1 VSKDREQRTEAP
13 TPKRKKE
20 ARERGQVAKSP
31 ELATWV
37 ALLAATVL
45 VSGTISSAGTAFEG
59 LMPRVSSAIAHPS
72 LPRALDLLADGLVIV
87 VVTLLPLMLGLMAVG
102 VVTELAQV
110 GLMPS
115 FKRVRPKGER
125 LSVLKGL
132 RRIFSK
138 RSLWETAKGVLRIVI
153 IGAVAWLVL
162 SATAR
167 ALAVGGSFASLIAT
181 TGQAVLQVVRTA
193 AAAGLVLAA
202 IDYVVQ
208 RRRVQADL
216 RMTRQEVREEARR
229 SEGDPNV
236 RAAVRQRQRA
246 MSKNR
251 MIAAVGESDVVL
263 VNPTHYAVAL
273 RYQAEQGAPEV
284 LAKGAGSA
292 AAAIRAEA
300 ERHHIPLVEDPPLAR
315 ALHRVCEVGERV
327 PAELWEAVARVLAFV
342 YQARQR
348 GRPVLGIRRMPASA
362 PLPEVPRRRRRS
374 RVSLNS
380 RPADPMSTSR
390 ARKARPSA
398 TSHGRPTRS
407 EAR

>member
-1 VSKDREQRTEAP
+1 
-13 TPKRKKE
+13 
-20 ARERGQVAKSP
+20 
-31 ELATWV
+31 
-37 ALLAATVL
+37 
-45 VSGTISSAGTAFEG
+45 
-59 LMPRVSSAIAHPS
+59 
-72 LPRALDLLADGLVIV
+72 
-87 VVTLLPLMLGLMAVG
+87 
-102 VVTELAQV
+102 
-110 GLMPS
+110 
-115 FKRVRPKGER
+115 
-125 LSVLKGL
+125 
-132 RRIFSK
+132 
-138 RSLWETAKGVLRIVI
+138 
-153 IGAVAWLVL
+153 
-162 SATAR
+162 
-167 ALAVGGSFASLIAT
+167 
-181 TGQAVLQVVRTA
+181 
-193 AAAGLVLAA
+193 
-202 IDYVVQ
+202 
-208 RRRVQADL
+208 
-216 RMTRQEVREEARR
+216 
-229 SEGDPNV
+229 
-236 RAAVRQRQRA
+236 
-246 MSKNR
+246 
-251 MIAAVGESDVVL
+251 VGESDVVL

>member
-1 VSKDREQRTEAP
+1 MSKDREQRTEAP

>member
-1 VSKDREQRTEAP
+1 MSKDREQRTEAP

-31 ELATWV
+31 ELATWA

-59 LMPRVSSAIAHPS
+59 LMPRVSYAIAHPS

-115 FKRVRPKGER
+115 FKRIRPKGER
-125 LSVLKGL
+125 LSLIKGL

-216 RMTRQEVREEARR
+216 RMTRQEVREETRR

-380 RPADPMSTSR
+380 RPADPMRTGR